1 MNSVVVERNVP
12 TDIPAIWLLR
22 TFWSEESI
30 RKLDCYC
37 HWLGG
42 HWQYIFG
49 RRSICSKCG
58 ETGKVDVSQNY
69 VDRVMSE
76 AMPNAVVWTGFA
88 IRNEKTG
95 YKKYWERKQNSSK
108 NRWHT
113 KALDVHKS
121 SVQLNR
127 LFTKVGNCTKGER
140 SRVDQFRILIGHN

>member
-42 HWQYIFG
+42 TDIDNIFG
-49 RRSICSKCG
+49 RRSICSKCE

-88 IRNEKTG
+88 IRSEKTV

-108 NRWHT
+108 NRWLT
-113 KALDVHKS
+113 KALDVQKS
-121 SVQLNR
+121 SVQLMR
-127 LFTKVGNCTKGER
+127 L
-140 SRVDQFRILIGHN
+140 L